1 MRFNRDRRGQSVVVG
16 TVVLF
21 GFLILALSLYQ
32 VQIVPQEN
40 AEVEFQHFE
49 EVRNDLVE
57 LRNGIL
63 SAGSSERPQF
73 VDVKLGTRYQT
84 RVFTVNP
91 PDPVG
96 TLRTSD
102 AYNITITDDSG
113 TKVNISTRFIEYR
126 PGYNELESGSM
137 WYDNSVLYLAESNS
151 NRPAVVIEDQNIL
164 VDNDT
169 LRLTAVQNEF
179 SASGTRKVA
188 VELYPT
194 SDATDLSNLSGT
206 IDVRIPTRL
215 GSEDGYWNESIENG
229 SVTYQGVNDSAY
241 PTSSEVSAL
250 LLQVDS
256 PDNVTVNSVGI
267 QSEPSGETVKD
278 NVGPVTGGGAGAG
291 GGNGGDTS
299 PGGDPELKYVTG
311 TGTDTDDNGRIAF
324 ELENTGSGDVTITGI
339 RVDSTTD
346 EQADRVNNDGNSEF
360 NGAGGDLNLPSGQA
374 LLIGAAGITD
384 LDTNAVVAQGSTE
397 KFNLQQ
403 FSRSP
408 GNSGKIKSR
417 DMSGDNVTI
426 TLRLDDGTTTTITIE
441 NIS

>member
-1 MRFNRDRRGQSVVVG
+1 M
-16 TVVLF
+16 
-21 GFLILALSLYQ
+21 
-32 VQIVPQEN
+32 
-40 AEVEFQHFE
+40 
-49 EVRNDLVE
+49 
-57 LRNGIL
+57 
-63 SAGSSERPQF
+63 
-73 VDVKLGTRYQT
+73 
-84 RVFTVNP
+84 
-91 PDPVG
+91 
-96 TLRTSD
+96 
-102 AYNITITDDSG
+102 
-113 TKVNISTRFIEYR
+113 
-126 PGYNELESGSM
+126 
-137 WYDNSVLYLAESNS
+137 
-151 NRPAVVIEDQNIL
+151 
-164 VDNDT
+164 
-169 LRLTAVQNEF
+169 
-179 SASGTRKVA
+179 
-188 VELYPT
+188 
-194 SDATDLSNLSGT
+194 
-206 IDVRIPTRL
+206 

-408 GNSGKIKSR
+408 G
-417 DMSGDNVTI
+417 
-426 TLRLDDGTTTTITIE
+426 
-441 NIS
+441 